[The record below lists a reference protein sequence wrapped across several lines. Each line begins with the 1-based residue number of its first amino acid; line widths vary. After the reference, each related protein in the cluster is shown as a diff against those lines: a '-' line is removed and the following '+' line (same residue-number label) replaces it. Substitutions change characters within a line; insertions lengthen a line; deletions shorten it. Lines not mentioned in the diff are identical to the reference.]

1 VRRVP
6 VCIIS
11 LAEFGGRQGSLDV
24 MLSFMRHEFHESSE
38 RAEIK
43 VEDGRNAVDEM
54 PECELWLLVK
64 SMTTAVDGL

>member
-1 VRRVP
+1 
-6 VCIIS
+6 
-11 LAEFGGRQGSLDV
+11 
-24 MLSFMRHEFHESSE
+24 MLSFMRHEFHESCE